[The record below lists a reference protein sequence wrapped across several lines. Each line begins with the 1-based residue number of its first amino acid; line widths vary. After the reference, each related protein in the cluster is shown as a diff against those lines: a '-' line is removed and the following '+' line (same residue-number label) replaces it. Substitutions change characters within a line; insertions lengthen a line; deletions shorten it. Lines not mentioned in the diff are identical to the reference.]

1 MNCPACGAANESAS
15 EHCFACGRTLF
26 ALTEGT
32 VVAGRYELR
41 QMLGRGGMGIVYR
54 AWDKALEEEVALKV
68 LRPDVAS
75 MADLARRFRS
85 EIKLARRVRHR
96 NVCGIHEYGQDGPI
110 HFIAMELVQ
119 GTDLKRQMQKNGR
132 FPPAEAWD
140 VSIQIAEGLDA
151 IHHADVVHR
160 DLKAHNIMR
169 DARGVVRVMD
179 FGIAK
184 ALGMA
189 SGGATLTGQ
198 IVGTP
203 EYMSPEQARGDQID
217 FRSDI
222 YALGVVVFE
231 IFTGDVPF
239 HGDTPIATLF
249 KHIQEPPPLAGRP
262 GIPPALMPVLEKA
275 LAKDPA
281 DRYDSAH
288 AMAVA
293 LREARAADGAAST
306 DATMVLAT
314 PTARI
319 PAAATPAPETRA
331 PLPPTQLRPARTSPP
346 PPPPPPPRPQARPGP
361 LPVAAPSRGVALP
374 LLVAAGLGG
383 VALLGGAAVF
393 WSRDRP
399 PETASVVTTLPAPAT
414 TLAAEPAIEPS
425 LPPAEPAVPAAT
437 TLAPAPTPI
446 PRPTFAPSV
455 APVAPPAS
463 RPTPVPVTR
472 PAAPPPTTLPAAPQG
487 TVRLRVTPWAEVEV
501 DGVPRGTTPLRP
513 FPLTPGPHTLRFVH
527 PDFRPLIKRIIVR
540 ADDEVVVEVD
550 MAREAFPR

>member
-1 MNCPACGAANESAS
+1 VNCPACGAANDGAS
-15 EHCFACGRTLF
+15 EHCFSCGKTLF

-54 AWDKALEEEVALKV
+54 AYDKALEEEVALKV
-68 LRPDVAS
+68 LRPDVAQ
-75 MADLARRFRS
+75 MADLTRRFRS

-189 SGGATLTGQ
+189 SGGATITGQ
-198 IVGTP
+198 IIGTP

-231 IFTGDVPF
+231 IFTGGVPF

-249 KHIQEPPPLAGRP
+249 KHIQEPPPIEGQP
-262 GIPPALMPVLEKA
+262 GIPPALAAVLKKA

-293 LREARAADGAAST
+293 LREARDQDATAAT
-306 DATMVLAT
+306 DATMVLST
-314 PTARI
+314 PTTKGVAVTA
-319 PAAATPAPETRA
+319 PTPPPPAP
-331 PLPPTQLRPARTSPP
+331 TQMRPARSAPP
-346 PPPPPPPRPQARPGP
+346 PPPPPPPRPVTRATPRPAPAPGP
-361 LPVAAPSRGVALP
+361 PLP
-374 LLVAAGLGG
+374 LLVGAGLAG
-383 VALLGGAAVF
+383 VALLAGAVF
-393 WSRDRP
+393 FISRGRE
-399 PETASVVTTLPAPAT
+399 PETASVATTLPAPVT
-414 TLAAEPAIEPS
+414 TPFVPPVAEPS
-425 LPPAEPAVPAAT
+425 LPPPEPTTT
-437 TLAPAPTPI
+437 TLAAAPSPI
-446 PRPTFAPSV
+446 PRPTPAPTT
-455 APVAPPAS
+455 

-472 PAAPPPTTLPAAPQG
+472 PPATTPSTLPAASAPG
-487 TVRLRVTPWAEVEV
+487 TVRLRVLPWADVEV
-501 DGVPRGTTPLRP
+501 DGERKGTTPLRP
-513 FPLTPGPHTLRFVH
+513 FTLPPGPHTLRFVH

-540 ADDEVVVEVD
+540 ADETVAVEVD
-550 MAREAFPR
+550 MEREAFPR